1 MQFEVLSE
9 LRAAGLLP
17 HRPADLERTL
27 ATLDVVLER
36 VAARYAE
43 DLSPAIPRVW
53 QDGIETIRCD
63 LREWLRRAASAGDG
77 WVPHKFE
84 LSFGLADRDR
94 PNADPASVGDPVR
107 VLGDLTLRGSIDLV
121 ERHARGAVRATD
133 HKTGKARAADGVVIG
148 GGQVLQPVLYALALE
163 QLLPEPVEGGR
174 LYYCTADGGFQERV
188 VPLDAESRASAG
200 TVADIVGRALA
211 DGFLPAAP
219 VAGACRWCDYRPVCG
234 PHEEARVARKPPE
247 RLAELARLRAL
258 R

>member
-1 MQFEVLSE
+1 AREALARHELGARSFSPTGLQHFALCPYRFLLQAIHRLEPREEPVAIEILDPLTRGALFHDVQFEVLSE

-17 HRPADLERTL
+17 YRPADLERTL

-63 LREWLRRAASAGDG
+63 LREWLRRAASAGD
-77 WVPHKFE
+77 
-84 LSFGLADRDR
+84 
-94 PNADPASVGDPVR
+94 
-107 VLGDLTLRGSIDLV
+107 
-121 ERHARGAVRATD
+121 
-133 HKTGKARAADGVVIG
+133 
-148 GGQVLQPVLYALALE
+148 
-163 QLLPEPVEGGR
+163 
-174 LYYCTADGGFQERV
+174 GFQERV